1 MIGLFHTAKELQNV
15 FIEKGWK
22 FCFIGGLALQR
33 WGEMRLTRDVDVTLF
48 TGFGLEEPA
57 IDELLSRY
65 NPRVENA
72 KQFALENRVLLLES
86 KDKIGMDVALGGI
99 PFEEEMI
106 RRATQFEF
114 LPDLSLLTCSAEDLI
129 VLKAFADR
137 PQDWT
142 DIKGIIVRQEGKILW
157 DYVRKQLE
165 PLCLAKE
172 SPGIMNHLDKVCHDA
187 NS

>member
-1 MIGLFHTAKELQNV
+1 MIGLFHTANELQSV
-15 FIEKGWK
+15 FIEKAWK
-22 FCFIGGLALQR
+22 FCFIGGVALQR

-48 TGFGLEEPA
+48 TGFGLEEPVIDDLLA
-57 IDELLSRY
+57 IY
-65 NPRVENA
+65 KPRVENA
-72 KQFALENRVLLLES
+72 KQFALDNRVLLIES
-86 KDKIGMDVALGGI
+86 KDGIGVDVALGGI
-99 PFEEEMI
+99 PFEQEMI
-106 RRATQFEF
+106 RRATNFEF

-142 DIKGIIVRQEGKILW
+142 DIKGIIVRQQGKILW

-172 SPGIMNHLDKVCHDA
+172 SPGIMTHLNEIC
-187 NS
+187 